1 MNLKLT
7 FVRINCFK
15 GVLRNVS
22 YNHKKINEEIKKA
35 VGPSFTFWQ
44 RLKMG
49 GIGSP
54 RLEIVSSSPNV
65 ATELNKDNYPN
76 KAYIELRPKG
86 ICIYF
91 RSLLET
97 FSLTI
102 PYYRLTIYNNSGR
115 FKVYGGSSWIEFAQ
129 SKKAKTYFDK
139 LIAKRLEYLTQFSAL
154 ANLRSE

>member
-1 MNLKLT
+1 M
-7 FVRINCFK
+7 
-15 GVLRNVS
+15 LRNVS
-22 YNHKKINEEIKKA
+22 YNHKKITQEIKKA
-35 VGPSFTFWQ
+35 VGPSFPFWT

-49 GIGSP
+49 GIGSSKM
-54 RLEIVSSSPNV
+54 LISNCSPDI
-65 ATELNKDNYPN
+65 AKELNKDKYPN

-115 FKVYGGSSWIEFAQ
+115 FKIYGGSSWIEFAQ
-129 SKKAKTYFDK
+129 SENAKHFFDK
-139 LIAKRLEYLTQFSAL
+139 LMVQRLAYLTKFSAVVDL
-154 ANLRSE
+154 NSI

>member
-1 MNLKLT
+1 M
-7 FVRINCFK
+7 
-15 GVLRNVS
+15 LRNVS
-22 YNHKKINEEIKKA
+22 YNHKKINEEIEKA
-35 VGPSFTFWQ
+35 VGPAFSLWS
-44 RLKMG
+44 RIKMG

-54 RLEIVSSSPNV
+54 KMLISNCSPDV
-65 ATELNKDNYPN
+65 AKELNKDNYPN

-115 FKVYGGSSWIEFAQ
+115 FKVYGGSSWIEFE
-129 SKKAKTYFDK
+129 SSVSGKSFFDK
-139 LIAKRLEYLTQFSAL
+139 LIQRRLDYLSQFTVSL
-154 ANLRSE
+154 DLNSI